1 MVVIV
6 TGLGDSIRDMQT
18 GISIKENSPDSL
30 AQSAISLL
38 KDKDVLSK
46 HSFTALRFSA
56 QFSWNTTA
64 DASDKDLKEKIV
76 MLAYVC
82 QYANQ

>member
-38 KDKDVLSK
+38 KTKM
-46 HSFTALRFSA
+46 F
-56 QFSWNTTA
+56 
-64 DASDKDLKEKIV
+64 
-76 MLAYVC
+76 
-82 QYANQ
+82 